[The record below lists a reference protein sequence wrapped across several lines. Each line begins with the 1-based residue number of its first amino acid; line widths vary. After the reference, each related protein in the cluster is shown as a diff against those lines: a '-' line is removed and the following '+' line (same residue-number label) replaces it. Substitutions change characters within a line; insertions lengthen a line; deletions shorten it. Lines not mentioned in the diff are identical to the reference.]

1 MLILVFTFDVG
12 KYFNEKKRV
21 FDLLVVEKIMGF
33 VGFQSIQI
41 WIFLSVHFSLLFG
54 C

>member
-1 MLILVFTFDVG
+1 MFGPRVYMLILDFTFDVG
-12 KYFNEKKRV
+12 KYFNGKKRV

-33 VGFQSIQI
+33 VGFRLVRSI
-41 WIFLSVHFSLLFG
+41 G